1 MANNEK
7 MWVETSAFGMRLST
21 QKPIQKARKKLLV
34 ERGLNINR
42 IKGVQAS

>member
-1 MANNEK
+1 MTNKEK
-7 MWVETSAFGMRLST
+7 IWGETSAFGMRLST
-21 QKPIQKARKKLLV
+21 QKPIQKPRKKLLV

>member
-1 MANNEK
+1 MTNKEK
-7 MWVETSAFGMRLST
+7 IWDETSAFGMRLST
-21 QKPIQKARKKLLV
+21 QKPMQKSSEKLLV